1 MLEKIAIGL
10 PDTYTAAPHTPETE
24 MPLLNVKLC
33 APPSPETTA
42 KVAAALTDLTVEILK
57 KKRELTAVAV
67 EYLPPSQWFLGGV
80 ALAAQSLCSFSLE
93 IKVTEGTNS
102 KNEKAAYISQV
113 FAAMEKIIGPSVP
126 ASYIVIHDI
135 QGDSWG
141 YQGQTQEFRAE
152 KGRGL

>member
-10 PDTYTAAPHTPETE
+10 PDTYTVAHHSPETK

-33 APPSPETTA
+33 APPSSETA
-42 KVAAALTDLTVEILK
+42 AQVAAALTDLTVEILK

-67 EYLPPSQWFLGGV
+67 EYLPPSQWFIGGA
-80 ALAAQSLCSFSLE
+80 ALAAQSHSTFSLE

-102 KNEKAAYISQV
+102 NNEKAAYISQV
-113 FAAMEKIIGPSVP
+113 FAAMEMIIGPMAT

-135 QGDSWG
+135 RGDSWG
-141 YQGQTQEFRAE
+141 YQGQTQEFRAGQ
-152 KGRGL
+152 GRGQ